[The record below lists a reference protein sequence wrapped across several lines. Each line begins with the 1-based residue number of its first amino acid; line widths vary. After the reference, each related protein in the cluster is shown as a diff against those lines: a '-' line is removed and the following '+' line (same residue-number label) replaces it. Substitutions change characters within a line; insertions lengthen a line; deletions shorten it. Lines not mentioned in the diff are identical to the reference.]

1 MEIDEQVAK
10 RFPGLAVSETVI
22 GYLSVAASNPAL
34 EEFKGKIYKEIRAA
48 YAIETIKDAPVFRAY
63 RDFFWEIGI
72 DPTKTRPA
80 AEALIRRI
88 LQGKELP
95 RINTIVDAY
104 NLASVKSHI
113 SVAAFDVEKLRGSL
127 RLRFARNGES
137 FTGIGMAEPV
147 LLSGRELVIE
157 DTGAG
162 SAAEP
167 IAVYPYRDSDGTK
180 ITESTKE
187 AVFIMC
193 GAPGIPQEA
202 LEKARALV
210 EEYIGKFCKT

>member
-127 RLRFARNGES
+127 RLRFARNGEK
-137 FTGIGMAEPV
+137 FTGIGIQVSIALE
-147 LLSGRELVIE
+147 GKELVIE
-157 DTGAG
+157 DTGAP
-162 SAAEP
+162 EP

-193 GAPGIPQEA
+193 GAPGIPHET
-202 LEKARALV
+202 LEKAKHLV
-210 EEYIGKFCKT
+210 EEYVEKFCKR